1 MGNNQKNID
10 FAYLNAGNACYTLN
24 KWLNQTDLISD
35 SDEHFLKKIIK
46 ICSDVSQAGCN
57 TFGRPFCTD
66 LIYYMTDGEAI
77 RTRFEDI
84 ISKLVD
90 VGIIGEQYEYN
101 ELKVVNDV
109 LVNIWL
115 TNAITTFNPVPS
127 DKEWL
132 WRFKCELKEVH

>member
-24 KWLNQTDLISD
+24 KYLNKWLNQTDLISD
-35 SDEHFLKKIIK
+35 SDEHFLKKIVK

-66 LIYYMTDGEAI
+66 PIYYMTDGEAI

-90 VGIIGEQYEYN
+90 VGIIG
-101 ELKVVNDV
+101 
-109 LVNIWL
+109 
-115 TNAITTFNPVPS
+115 
-127 DKEWL
+127 
-132 WRFKCELKEVH
+132 